1 MMMILASVL
10 CECIPVFG
18 LVIHTI
24 NSSFG
29 QLVEVSSQHR
39 THIFRTDPHP
49 YPINFGPVDVF
60 CSLHRLSLFRIGD
73 TIFGFMAL
81 LSIVTN
87 TRASCPFL
95 CSIAVISSSAP
106 ICHGAVLVGVCISL
120 RILACVSFP
129 SGALPP
135 TAGQCSSSMIA
146 IPLFYT
152 HMNPYLGTTRTLES
166 QTTPQM

>member
-1 MMMILASVL
+1 LIHGLPVVHDCFRHQHMMMILASVL

-87 TRASCPFL
+87 TCASCPFL

-106 ICHGAVLVGVCISL
+106 ICHGAVWVG
-120 RILACVSFP
+120 CVSRCRFSP
-129 SGALPP
+129 VFHFRLVLFHLP
-135 TAGQCSSSMIA
+135 
-146 IPLFYT
+146 
-152 HMNPYLGTTRTLES
+152 LGNVLHR
-166 QTTPQM
+166 